1 VAFAAHSRAFIVAI
15 ISAPPA
21 WKARAERRPA
31 MALGMARQ
39 AAAKQ
44 SAQPHALCCLCTLQ
58 VERLQH
64 KFSLI
69 HSTLAQ
75 QATLQAAPAGVK
87 QSDLTERLS
96 LMSLSDSVR
105 YGWTRYS
112 A

>member
-1 VAFAAHSRAFIVAI
+1 MLLAS
-15 ISAPPA
+15 
-21 WKARAERRPA
+21 
-31 MALGMARQ
+31 
-39 AAAKQ
+39 
-44 SAQPHALCCLCTLQ
+44 LCTWQALYKYSTPVCCWAHIACFSHLVLVDCGGVQ

-105 YGWTRYS
+105 WGDGRGRQGLVECLVTGS
-112 A
+112 HACC

>member
-1 VAFAAHSRAFIVAI
+1 MLVRFTIIMACCCAAVTVAVV
-15 ISAPPA
+15 
-21 WKARAERRPA
+21 
-31 MALGMARQ
+31 
-39 AAAKQ
+39 
-44 SAQPHALCCLCTLQ
+44 Q

-105 YGWTRYS
+105 
-112 A
+112 

>member
-1 VAFAAHSRAFIVAI
+1 
-15 ISAPPA
+15 
-21 WKARAERRPA
+21 
-31 MALGMARQ
+31 M
-39 AAAKQ
+39 
-44 SAQPHALCCLCTLQ
+44 Q

-105 YGWTRYS
+105 WAGRAQSNGYQNSRMLMET
-112 A
+112 APFVCL

>member
-1 VAFAAHSRAFIVAI
+1 MMLTLHVCRI
-15 ISAPPA
+15 
-21 WKARAERRPA
+21 A
-31 MALGMARQ
+31 MLLH
-39 AAAKQ
+39 
-44 SAQPHALCCLCTLQ
+44 PQ

-96 LMSLSDSVR
+96 LMSLSDSAR
-105 YGWTRYS
+105 
-112 A
+112 